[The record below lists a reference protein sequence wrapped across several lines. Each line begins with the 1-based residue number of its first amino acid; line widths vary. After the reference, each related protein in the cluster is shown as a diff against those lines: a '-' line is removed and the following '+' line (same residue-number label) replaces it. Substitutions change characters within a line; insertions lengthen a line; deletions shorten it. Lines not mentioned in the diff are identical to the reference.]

1 MQADGRVV
9 IVFCHGF
16 CKGRVRL
23 SADPD
28 VLKQLTTQ
36 GLDARGGSPEE
47 FALFIKNET
56 ERWARV
62 IHQMD
67 AAKENKEGTARP

>member
-1 MQADGRVV
+1 
-9 IVFCHGF
+9 
-16 CKGRVRL
+16 
-23 SADPD
+23 

-67 AAKENKEGTARP
+67 AAKDK